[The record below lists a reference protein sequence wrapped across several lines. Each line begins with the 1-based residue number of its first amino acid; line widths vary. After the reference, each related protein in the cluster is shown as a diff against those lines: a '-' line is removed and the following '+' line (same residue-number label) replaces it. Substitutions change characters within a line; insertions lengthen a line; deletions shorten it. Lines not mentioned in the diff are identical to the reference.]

1 MMERKGAVMAA
12 GIRRSAL
19 CSVFA
24 VCIST
29 LAFAQEDEALHRFA
43 GDLYRAGAEVRV
55 DDANVED
62 LYAAGE
68 TITVDTIVRESVHA
82 AGRQIRLNRLV
93 GDDVYAAGYAVD
105 IGGAVSGDVTVAG
118 YRVELGTDGSIG
130 QDALLAGRF
139 VLVRGPIAGDA
150 NLAGETVEISAPISG
165 SVEIRASEIRF
176 TDGARIDGTLSYW
189 SSNEVEVPAA
199 VTPAGR
205 VTAHLVEEM
214 SPRGT
219 VVGAF
224 IGSLIFLLVIGAIF
238 ALLFPRVLMRAQTKF
253 SERPWA
259 CLFLGFATTSALFG
273 AILVFATSIIGIPLV
288 PLLLLALPF
297 ALAAGYLTSAYLLGH
312 RVLKLFRF
320 ESDAGRLSTLFAV
333 LAGIIVLLIVGLVPI
348 LGWVIVVLATVLG
361 IGALCALR
369 FNLQKQTS
377 GAA

>member
-1 MMERKGAVMAA
+1 MTAGFRRAA
-12 GIRRSAL
+12 FCSAF
-19 CSVFA
+19 SVFLA
-24 VCIST
+24 G
-29 LAFAQEDEALHRFA
+29 LAFAQEHEAQHRFA

-68 TITVDTIVRESVHA
+68 TITVDTNVRESVHA
-82 AGRQIRLNRLV
+82 AGRQIRVNRLV

-105 IGGAVSGDVTVAG
+105 IAGAVSGDVTAAG
-118 YRVELGTDGSIG
+118 YRVELGPDGSIG
-130 QDALLAGRF
+130 QDALLAGRR
-139 VLVRGPIAGDA
+139 VLIRGPIAGDA
-150 NLAGETVEISAPISG
+150 NLAGETVEISGPISG

-176 TDGARIDGTLSYW
+176 TDDARIDGTLSYW
-189 SSNEVEVPAA
+189 SPNEIEVPAA
-199 VTPAGR
+199 VIPAGR
-205 VTAHLVEEM
+205 ITAHLVEEM
-214 SPRGT
+214 GSRRT
-219 VVGAF
+219 MVGAL
-224 IGSLIFLLVIGAIF
+224 IGSLIFFLVIGAIF
-238 ALLFPRVLMRAQTKF
+238 ALLFPRMLMRAQTKF

-273 AILVFATSIIGIPLV
+273 AIAVLAMSIIGIPLV

-320 ESDAGRLSTLFAV
+320 ESDTGRLSSLFAV
-333 LAGIIVLLIVGLVPI
+333 IAGIIVLLIVTLIPI

-361 IGALCALR
+361 MGALCALQ
-369 FNLQKQTS
+369 FNIRKQTF